1 MNKKFTPP
9 DEANRLK
16 KKSPELRK
24 VIEWYE
30 DKLEK
35 MYEREYRL
43 SQKLTVAHKELNNRE
58 VIIIE
63 PGKDYKLMVIRQKTF
78 SDK

>member
-35 MYEREYRL
+35 MYGREHRL
-43 SQKLTVAHKELNNRE
+43 SQKLTAAHKELKNRE

-78 SDK
+78 SEE